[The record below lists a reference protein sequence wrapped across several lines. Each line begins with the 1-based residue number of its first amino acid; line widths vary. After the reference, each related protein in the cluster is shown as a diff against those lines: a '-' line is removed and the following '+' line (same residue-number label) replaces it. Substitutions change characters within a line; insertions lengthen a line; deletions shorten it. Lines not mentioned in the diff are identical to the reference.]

1 MGWVRPGSVSLMI
14 VLFIVFNFLFNRRE
28 NPEEVE
34 DFVLYWQ

>member
-1 MGWVRPGSVSLMI
+1 MAGEEGEGLLLIIFS
-14 VLFIVFNFLFNRRE
+14 FIVFNFLFNRRE